1 MSSLIE
7 LQEYTKLYEE
17 FKYTAEGTKHPRVV
31 DISQFAA
38 VMSTVAKDDMI
49 RVAFDKCVRYN
60 RYLELRTLC
69 APYFYDLL
77 VKNGI
82 KLC

>member
-7 LQEYTKLYEE
+7 IEEYKTLFEE

-31 DISQFAA
+31 DVSQFSAVMAA
-38 VMSTVAKDDMI
+38 VPKNDMI

-77 VKNGI
+77 IQHGI
-82 KLC
+82 AP

>member
-7 LQEYTKLYEE
+7 LQEYETLYQE
-17 FKYTAEGTKHPRVV
+17 FKYTAENSKHPRVC
-31 DISQFAA
+31 DIGVFSA
-38 VMSTVAKDDMI
+38 VMACVPKDDML
-49 RVAFDKCVRYN
+49 RLAFDKCARYN

-77 VKNGI
+77 AKNGI